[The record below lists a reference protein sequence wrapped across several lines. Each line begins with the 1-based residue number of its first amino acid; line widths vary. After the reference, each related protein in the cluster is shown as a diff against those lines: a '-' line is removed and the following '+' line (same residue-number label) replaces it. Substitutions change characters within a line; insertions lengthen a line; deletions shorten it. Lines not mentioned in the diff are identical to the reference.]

1 MKIIITNWK
10 NHPATSE
17 EAKELFIA
25 ESQLAE
31 KYSNVKT
38 VICPPEKFLSDL
50 SELKTKNYKLKTI
63 LGSQDVFWPSP
74 TSAKANLGGQASSSS
89 YGVRYTLVGHSD
101 RRYPPAGGGD
111 SDEIINQK
119 IKTALAT
126 KVVPILLVG
135 EKEKG
140 DKQKAI
146 LEEQLTKGLAGLSPE
161 DMDSVLICYEPVWA
175 ISTQVASEPDSP
187 QNTLLAGDTINEFL
201 RSMFGSARSGILY
214 GGSVTADNV
223 ADFLKHP
230 EIIGAVVG
238 AASLDPAEFA
248 KLLETV
254 SQI

>member
-1 MKIIITNWK
+1 MKIIIANWK

-17 EAKELFIA
+17 EAKELFNA

-38 VICPPEKFLSDL
+38 IICPPEEFLSEISQL
-50 SELKTKNYKLKTI
+50 STTNYKLKTI
-63 LGSQDVFWPSP
+63 PGSQDVFWSVGGD
-74 TSAKANLGGQASSSS
+74 NLGVQYA
-89 YGVRYTLVGHSD
+89 LVGHSD

>member
-1 MKIIITNWK
+1 MKIIIANWK

-38 VICPPEKFLSDL
+38 IICPPEEFLSEISQL
-50 SELKTKNYKLKTI
+50 STINYKLKTI
-63 LGSQDVFWPSP
+63 PGSQDVFWPSP
-74 TSAKANLGGQASSSS
+74 TSPKANLGGQASSSS

-101 RRYPPAGGGD
+101 RRAAGD

-135 EKEKG
+135 EKAKG
-140 DKQKAI
+140 ENQKAI
-146 LEEQLTKGLAGLSPE
+146 LEEQLAKGLAGLSPE

-175 ISTQVASEPDSP
+175 ISTNPEAEPDSP

-214 GGSVTADNV
+214 GGSVTARNV